1 MKNFSKYILEK
12 LKIKKSHFKTNLLP
26 KTKEELI
33 EIIKKEMSIFGD
45 DCSLNHIDI
54 SNVKDLS
61 YLFCDSDKG
70 FGLGK
75 FCGDI
80 SNWDMSGVETCNDM
94 FTLNKSIETI
104 VLPDTLVKIDK
115 AMFWGCMKLTHVDLP
130 DNLETIED
138 AAFMQSSLEE
148 IHIPSTVKYIGSYAF
163 DSCQRLKNVDLSKN
177 KYIEIRSSVCNQCT
191 ALKTFI
197 LPQSGEVGG
206 SLATYTTSLKNL
218 TYNGTIEE
226 FNKKIKIS
234 SFVKTM
240 SQLKYVECSDGQVNL

>member
-12 LKIKKSHFKTNLLP
+12 LKIKKSLFKTNLLP
-26 KTKEELI
+26 KSKEELI
-33 EIIKKEMSIFGD
+33 EIIKKEMSIFGN
-45 DCSLNHIDI
+45 DCNLNHIDI
-54 SNVKDLS
+54 SDVKDLS

-80 SNWDMSGVETCNDM
+80 HNWDMSGIEKCNDM
-94 FTLNKSIETI
+94 FTLNKSIETV

-115 AMFWGCMKLTHVDLP
+115 GMFWGCMNLTHIDLP
-130 DNLETIED
+130 NNLETID
-138 AAFMQSSLEE
+138 DTAFMHSGLEE
-148 IHIPSTVKYIGSYAF
+148 INIPSTVKYIGSYAF
-163 DSCQRLKNVDLSKN
+163 DSCTKLKNIDLSKN
-177 KYIEIRSSVCNQCT
+177 KYIEIRSSICNQCN

-206 SLATYTTSLKNL
+206 SLASYTTSLKKL

-234 SFVKTM
+234 SSVRTM